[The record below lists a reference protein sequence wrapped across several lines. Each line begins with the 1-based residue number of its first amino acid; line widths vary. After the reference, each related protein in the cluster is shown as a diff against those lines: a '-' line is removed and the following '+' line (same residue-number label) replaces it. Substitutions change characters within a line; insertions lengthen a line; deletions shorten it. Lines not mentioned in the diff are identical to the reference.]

1 MIELWIRQGN
11 AGALL
16 IAGIFTV
23 ILIFAAVN
31 DIRTRKIPDRYSAGI
46 LMLSLLSIFT
56 SNEVGIF
63 SRFIGL
69 FCVSVPM
76 LFLTVARPGAFG
88 GGDIKLAAACGAFL
102 GWRGAVVSMGVA
114 VLAGGAAGA
123 AMLLTKQKG
132 RKDTFAF
139 GPFLCIGAVAALLWG
154 SKMWDWLF

>member
-1 MIELWIRQGN
+1 MIEFEIRQGN

-23 ILIFAAVN
+23 ILIFAVVS
-31 DIRTRKIPDRYSAGI
+31 DIRTRKIPDCYSAGI
-46 LMLSLLSIFT
+46 LLLSFLSIFT

-63 SRFIGL
+63 PRFIGL
-69 FCVSVPM
+69 FCVSLPM

-102 GWRGAVVSMGVA
+102 GWRGAVVSMGAA
-114 VLAGGAAGA
+114 VLTGGAAGA
-123 AMLLTKQKG
+123 VMLLTKQKG

-139 GPFLCIGAVAALLWG
+139 GPFLCIGAEAALLWG
-154 SKMWDWLF
+154 CEMWDWLF